1 MILSHSQGEC
11 DMESNE
17 IGQNHKIPPDIEK
30 EGDLTGQPF
39 QVWSALS
46 ASGWCHHGSK
56 QRGQ

>member
-1 MILSHSQGEC
+1 
-11 DMESNE
+11 MESNE